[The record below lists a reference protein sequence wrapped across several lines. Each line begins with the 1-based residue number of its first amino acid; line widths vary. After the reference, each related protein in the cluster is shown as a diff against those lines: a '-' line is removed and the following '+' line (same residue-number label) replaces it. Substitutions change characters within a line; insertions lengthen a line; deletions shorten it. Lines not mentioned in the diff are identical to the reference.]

1 MMGKIDVWDLD
12 ISIANYIYKGIKQYI
27 KENDKA
33 VFPTAPT
40 YDDISNDE
48 LKERVNR
55 WHIEL
60 NEVANKFK
68 KLSDYK
74 YHNITENDVN
84 DAFDSLKGVYFL
96 LCI

>member
-1 MMGKIDVWDLD
+1 MFLRR
-12 ISIANYIYKGIKQYI
+12 N
-27 KENDKA
+27 
-33 VFPTAPT
+33 P
-40 YDDISNDE
+40 
-48 LKERVNR
+48 NR

-68 KLSDYK
+68 KLSDNK

-96 LCI
+96 LSI